1 MNNEITGPIIGC
13 GAYLFCALCSI
24 GLGIYAINSK
34 KPMNFWAGDKIP
46 PEKINDL
53 KKYNRANGI
62 MWIIYGLLWLPGC
75 VITFFNDLLAGMICG
90 GLCIIGLPV
99 LIYIYI
105 GVIKKKYF
113 IKEE

>member
-13 GAYLFCALCSI
+13 SAYLFCALCFI

-75 VITFFNDLLAGMICG
+75 VITFFQRFTCRNDLWWFMYNWITSFNLY
-90 GLCIIGLPV
+90 L
-99 LIYIYI
+99 YWHN
-105 GVIKKKYF
+105 
-113 IKEE
+113 